1 MSPTDHPWATPR
13 DMRHP
18 ASRLARRPEAR
29 PPEAGESPVRKAGSN
44 GDGSDGGAVGAG
56 TQREMAPSGATP
68 AVPTRVPADSAK
80 VPSNDPSN
88 DASKGPWS
96 DPLKGPSTDSSKDLS
111 KVPGKDAS
119 KGPWNEASQ
128 DLSTEP
134 PKGPS
139 KSAKRKRDR
148 RQLKAG
154 LAVAASIL
162 VILGI
167 AAVGLVAVAAGVV
180 GANSE
185 GHGEVDFV
193 VEEGQSVA
201 EVARGLEASGV
212 IRSAPGFLLYL
223 KLKGKSPVI
232 QAGQY
237 RLRYEMGHEAVLAAL
252 ERGPVVRYKDV
263 TFPPGFTVAQQAER
277 VGRELGLDPSRFL
290 QALRDEVEL
299 AGFPEA
305 PNPEGLCFPD
315 TYRSGPGTDEVAL
328 ARLCLS
334 QFATVFS
341 GLDKSRLGSL
351 GVSDYQAVVV
361 ASLVER
367 EARVAEER
375 PVVASVIYNR
385 LRKGMKL
392 EIDATVLY
400 AMGRH
405 KERLTYDD
413 LRVDSPYNTYR
424 YPGLP
429 PTPIAAPGKASLQA
443 ALQPADT
450 DYLYYVLTDPSGRHA
465 FTSDPKEFERL
476 KADAIARGVY

>member
-1 MSPTDHPWATPR
+1 MTPTDQPWATPR
-13 DMRHP
+13 DTRHP
-18 ASRLARRPEAR
+18 ASRLMRRPEA
-29 PPEAGESPVRKAGSN
+29 PSQEVSESLVSKASPG
-44 GDGSDGGAVGAG
+44 GGGSDAHAAG
-56 TQREMAPSGATP
+56 TSPPPGIASSGLTP
-68 AVPTRVPADSAK
+68 AVPTK
-80 VPSNDPSN
+80 VGKDFPTVASKNSTSGESKEPSNDLSNDPS
-88 DASKGPWS
+88 DG
-96 DPLKGPSTDSSKDLS
+96 PLKRRKGTTDHPHL
-111 KVPGKDAS
+111 
-119 KGPWNEASQ
+119 
-128 DLSTEP
+128 
-134 PKGPS
+134 
-139 KSAKRKRDR
+139 R
-148 RQLKAG
+148 AG

-162 VILGI
+162 LVMGI
-167 AAVGLVAVAAGVV
+167 AAAGLVAVVAGVV
-180 GANSE
+180 GASSE
-185 GHGEVDFV
+185 GHGEVEFV

-201 EVARGLEASGV
+201 EVARGLEESGI

-223 KLKGKSPVI
+223 KLKRKSPVI

-237 RLRYEMGHEAVLAAL
+237 RLSYEMGHEAVLAAL
-252 ERGPVVRYKDV
+252 ERGPVATYKDI

-277 VGRELGLDPSRFL
+277 VGRDLGLDPSRFL
-290 QALRDEVEL
+290 QALGDEVEL

-305 PNPEGLCFPD
+305 SNPEGLCFPD
-315 TYRSGPGTDEVAL
+315 TYRSGPDTDEVAL

-341 GLDKSRLGSL
+341 GLDKSRLQSL

-375 PVVASVIYNR
+375 PLVASVIYNR

-413 LRVDSPYNTYR
+413 LRIDSPYNTYR

-429 PTPIAAPGKASLQA
+429 PTPIAAPGRASLEA
-443 ALQPADT
+443 ALQPANT